1 MRRGARERVGRVLL
15 AALATAVVVSG
26 LGGCSRH
33 EQRSSRAAAS
43 SVQLPTASASTP
55 PPMSRPP
62 PTACDPA
69 RAVASWPLTRRAA
82 QLLVVPV
89 ADFDVAG
96 AAGPVRAGTG
106 GILFLGTAPAPTDL
120 GKRLSSLVAQAPA
133 GVAPFVM
140 ADEEGGGVQRLSGV
154 VQPIPWARQMA
165 ASMPPDAVR
174 ALAAGAGRQ
183 MNAAGVTVDLAPVLD
198 ADARPGPNLVN
209 PDGLRSFSGDPELAA
224 LYGLA
229 FATGLRD
236 AGVLAVAKHFPGLGG
251 VDANTD
257 VRPAATLPITT
268 LRSGGLTAFQ
278 AAVRAGIPA
287 VMVANAWVP
296 GLTRLPASLSSAVV
310 TDLLRRELGFT
321 GLVMTDSLSTT
332 AISSVPAPLSS
343 AAVMAIGA
351 GVDMVLFGSTLTPAD
366 RAQLAPGE
374 VERTFGEIVDGIV
387 QAVWSK
393 TLPEARLNAAVTAAL
408 AAKGVDPC
416 AGGGGGAGAGGSGAP

>member
-1 MRRGARERVGRVLL
+1 
-15 AALATAVVVSG
+15 
-26 LGGCSRH
+26 
-33 EQRSSRAAAS
+33 
-43 SVQLPTASASTP
+43 
-55 PPMSRPP
+55 MSRPP